1 MGSPRSLLLLT
12 SAFLIL
18 FVSSTSS
25 FPTPERFTQCLE
37 ANSQNP
43 IPFSTTFFT
52 PNHNASFTSVLE
64 STAQNLRYLLPSMPK
79 PAFIFVPLEDS
90 HVQAAVICA
99 RKLKIHFRV
108 RSGGHDYEGI
118 SFVSLIEQPFM
129 IIDLA
134 KFRAIQ
140 VDIAHNTAWVE
151 AGATLGEVY
160 YRISE
165 KSPIHAFP
173 AGVCPSVGVGGHITG
188 GGYGSLH
195 RKYGLAADNVIDARI
210 VDANGKLLDRVAMGE
225 DLFWAIRGGG
235 GGSFGIILSWKIKL
249 VQVPPIVTIFTVN
262 KTLEQNANKILYKWQ
277 QVAPNIDEDL
287 YIRVQMRVVNS
298 STQGKRTVQT
308 SYISR
313 FLGRADRLL
322 QLMEKKF
329 PELGLT
335 KKDCLETSWIKSVP
349 YIYGFPNTTSPEILI
364 QGTLSAKMY
373 MKAKTDYM
381 RQVIPET
388 ALNSIWRRF
397 MQDDEAVMT
406 WVPYG
411 GLMSRISESTLPY
424 PHRKGVLFESQYVAM
439 WFDGEKSM
447 QKHMNWVRRLYDF
460 MSPYAPRFPRE
471 AYVNYRDLDLGMNQF
486 NTTSFLRSST
496 WGFKYYKDNFIRL
509 VKVKSE
515 VDPSNLFR
523 HEQSIPPLPLESF
536 KN

>member
-1 MGSPRSLLLLT
+1 
-12 SAFLIL
+12 
-18 FVSSTSS
+18 
-25 FPTPERFTQCLE
+25 
-37 ANSQNP
+37 
-43 IPFSTTFFT
+43 
-52 PNHNASFTSVLE
+52 
-64 STAQNLRYLLPSMPK
+64 
-79 PAFIFVPLEDS
+79 
-90 HVQAAVICA
+90 
-99 RKLKIHFRV
+99 
-108 RSGGHDYEGI
+108 
-118 SFVSLIEQPFM
+118 
-129 IIDLA
+129 
-134 KFRAIQ
+134 
-140 VDIAHNTAWVE
+140 
-151 AGATLGEVY
+151 
-160 YRISE
+160 
-165 KSPIHAFP
+165 
-173 AGVCPSVGVGGHITG
+173 
-188 GGYGSLH
+188 
-195 RKYGLAADNVIDARI
+195 
-210 VDANGKLLDRVAMGE
+210 
-225 DLFWAIRGGG
+225 
-235 GGSFGIILSWKIKL
+235 
-249 VQVPPIVTIFTVN
+249 
-262 KTLEQNANKILYKWQ
+262 
-277 QVAPNIDEDL
+277 
-287 YIRVQMRVVNS
+287 
-298 STQGKRTVQT
+298 
-308 SYISR
+308 
-313 FLGRADRLL
+313 
-322 QLMEKKF
+322 MEKKF

-373 MKAKTDYM
+373 MKVKTDYM

-424 PHRKGVLFESQYVAM
+424 PHREGVLFESQYVAT

>member
-12 SAFLIL
+12 YAFALL
-18 FVSSTSS
+18 SVSTTSS
-25 FPTPERFTQCLE
+25 ISTPELFTQCLE

-52 PNHNASFTSVLE
+52 PNNNASFTSVLE
-64 STAQNLRYLLPSMPK
+64 STAQNLRYLLPSMTK
-79 PAFIFVPLEDS
+79 PEFIFTPLEYS

-99 RKLKIHFRV
+99 KKLNIHMRV
-108 RSGGHDYEGI
+108 RSGGHDYEGL
-118 SFVSLIEQPFM
+118 SFVSLIEKPFM

-134 KFRAIQ
+134 KLRAIQ
-140 VDIAHNTAWVE
+140 VDIAHNTAWIE

-165 KSPIHAFP
+165 KSPVHAFP

-210 VDANGKLLDRVAMGE
+210 VDANGKILDREAMGE

-235 GGSFGIILSWKIKL
+235 GGSFGIILSWQIKL
-249 VQVPPIVTIFTVN
+249 VQVPPLVTVFTIN
-262 KTLEQNANKILYKWQ
+262 RTLEQDANKILYKWQ

-287 YIRVQMRVVNS
+287 FIMVQMRVVNS

-308 SYISR
+308 SYIAR
-313 FLGRADRLL
+313 FLGTADSLL
-322 QLMEKKF
+322 KLMGEKF

-335 KKDCLETSWIKSVP
+335 KQDCLETTWIKSVP

-364 QGTLSAKMY
+364 QRTISDKVY
-373 MKAKTDYM
+373 FKNKVDYM
-381 RQVIPET
+381 RQVIPEN
-388 ALNSIWRRF
+388 ALNSIWKRF
-397 MQDDEAVMT
+397 MQDDAPIMV

-411 GLMSRISESTLPY
+411 GMMSRISESTLPS
-424 PHRKGVLFESQYVAM
+424 PHRKGVLFKSQYIAR
-439 WFDGEKSM
+439 WDDGEKSM
-447 QKHMNWVRRLYDF
+447 KKRMKWVRRFYDF
-460 MSPYAPRFPRE
+460 MTPYASRSPRE

-486 NTTSFLRSST
+486 NGTSFLRSSA
-496 WGFKYYKDNFIRL
+496 WGFKYFKDNFIRL
-509 VKVKSE
+509 VMVKSK

-523 HEQSIPPLPLESF
+523 HEQSIPPLPLESN
-536 KN
+536 KD

>member
-12 SAFLIL
+12 YAFALL
-18 FVSSTSS
+18 SVSTTSS
-25 FPTPERFTQCLE
+25 IPTPELFTQCLE

-52 PNHNASFTSVLE
+52 PNNNASFTSVLE
-64 STAQNLRYLLPSMPK
+64 STAQNLRYLLPSMTK
-79 PAFIFVPLEDS
+79 PEFIFTPLEYS

-99 RKLKIHFRV
+99 KKLNIHMRV
-108 RSGGHDYEGI
+108 RSGGHDYEGL
-118 SFVSLIEQPFM
+118 SFASLIEKPFM

-134 KFRAIQ
+134 KLRAIQ
-140 VDIAHNTAWVE
+140 VDIAHNTAWIE

-165 KSPIHAFP
+165 KSPVHAFP

-210 VDANGKLLDRVAMGE
+210 VDANGKILDREAMGE

-235 GGSFGIILSWKIKL
+235 GGSFGIILSWQIKL
-249 VQVPPIVTIFTVN
+249 VQVPPLVTVFTIN
-262 KTLEQNANKILYKWQ
+262 RNLEQDANKILYKWQ

-287 YIRVQMRVVNS
+287 FIMVQMRVVNS

-308 SYISR
+308 SYIAR
-313 FLGRADRLL
+313 FLGTADSLL
-322 QLMEKKF
+322 KLMGEKF

-335 KKDCLETSWIKSVP
+335 KQDCLETTWIKSVP

-364 QGTLSAKMY
+364 QRT
-373 MKAKTDYM
+373 
-381 RQVIPET
+381 I
-388 ALNSIWRRF
+388 SIRF
-397 MQDDEAVMT
+397 MQDDAPIMV

-411 GLMSRISESTLPY
+411 GMMSRISESTLPY
-424 PHRKGVLFESQYVAM
+424 PHRKGVLFKSQYIAR
-439 WFDGEKSM
+439 WDDGEKSM
-447 QKHMNWVRRLYDF
+447 KKHMNWVRRFYDF
-460 MSPYAPRFPRE
+460 MTPYASRSPRE
-471 AYVNYRDLDLGMNQF
+471 AYANYRDLDLGMNRF
-486 NTTSFLRSST
+486 NGTSFLRSSA
-496 WGFKYYKDNFIRL
+496 WGFKYFKDNFIRL
-509 VKVKSE
+509 AMVKSK

-523 HEQSIPPLPLESF
+523 HEQSIPPLPLDSN
-536 KN
+536 KD